1 MKVLFFNYEYPPLG
15 GGAGNAT
22 SYILKEFSKINDL
35 EIDLVTS
42 AIDKNYSLE
51 KIGDKIR
58 IHKLPIGKDGNNLHY
73 QSQKELLVYSW
84 KAFWFTRQLIRQ
96 NKYDLTHSFF
106 AVPCGA
112 LSWWLSFSNN
122 LPYIVSLRGSDV
134 PGYSERFSLV
144 YKILTPAI
152 RFIWK
157 KSFFTV
163 ANSLEFKKLA
173 QGTNPQQEIKIITNG
188 IDGDEFYAKKFNPEA
203 TQREGEFKIICGSRI
218 TPRKGIRFIIE
229 ALDILRKKGV
239 LIKLDIIGQGNERIE
254 LERKVQDLNLNEAVN
269 FIGFV
274 EHNKLPS
281 VYAGAN
287 VYVSASLNEGMSNT
301 LLEALSA
308 GLPIIATNTGGTAE
322 TVTEGVNGYI
332 IEMESAQ
339 SIVDKVEIL
348 FNDYQL
354 EKKMSQASRALA
366 EKMSW
371 GNIAQEYYALYS
383 EILDN
388 NKKQ

>member
-22 SYILKEFSKINDL
+22 RYILEEFSKIDGL
-35 EIDLVTS
+35 EIDLITS
-42 AIDKNYSLE
+42 SVDRDFSEE

-58 IHKLPIGKDGNNLHY
+58 IYKLPIGKDGNNLHY
-73 QSQKELLVYSW
+73 QSQKELLIYGW
-84 KAFWFTRQLIRQ
+84 KAFWFSRKLIKK

-106 AVPCGA
+106 TVPCGA
-112 LSWWLSFSNN
+112 ISLWLKIFNG

-134 PGYSERFSLV
+134 PGYSERFSFV
-144 YKILTPAI
+144 YKILTPFI

-173 QGTNPQQEIKIITNG
+173 QKTNLKQEIKIITNG
-188 IDGDEFYAKKFNPEA
+188 IDVNEFYAKTIRTDLAE
-203 TQREGEFKIICGSRI
+203 REGAFKIICGSRV
-218 TPRKGIRFIIE
+218 THRKGIRFIVE
-229 ALDILRKKGV
+229 AIDILRKKGV
-239 LIKLDIIGQGNERIE
+239 IVSLDIIGEGNERIE
-254 LERKVQDLNLNEAVN
+254 LEEKVGDLNLKDAVR

-274 EHNKLPS
+274 EHSKLPDIY
-281 VYAGAN
+281 VDAN

-301 LLEALSA
+301 LLEALAA
-308 GLPIIATNTGGTAE
+308 GLPIIATNTGGTFE
-322 TVTEGVNGYI
+322 TVQEGINGFV

-339 SIVDKVEIL
+339 AITDKVELL
-348 FNDYQL
+348 FNDFEM
-354 EKKMSQASRALA
+354 EKRMSRESRNLA

-371 GNIAQEYYALYS
+371 DNIAREYYVLY
-383 EILDN
+383 
-388 NKKQ
+388 KKVCANERG